1 VKLTVP
7 LPVPLGDE
15 VSVIQLAWDAADH
28 EQSFVVAMLM
38 LPAPPLEFT
47 V

>member
-1 VKLTVP
+1 MVP
-7 LPVPLGDE
+7 LPFPLGDE
-15 VSVIQLAWDAADH
+15 VILIQLAWDAADH
-28 EQSFVVAMLM
+28 EQSLVVATLM